1 MRKLR
6 NWIEA
11 LLYAALWG
19 RPPAC
24 AGLLVPLFGKRV
36 RIVAGDEEDLP
47 PLTLREVSSFGVVA
61 EDSMGAHFYPWTEI
75 VEISA
80 AKSDMVYWAPL
91 A

>member
-1 MRKLR
+1 MHDDSVFLR
-6 NWIEA
+6 N
-11 LLYAALWG
+11 LL
-19 RPPAC
+19 
-24 AGLLVPLFGKRV
+24 GKRV
-36 RIVAGDEEDLP
+36 RIVAVDEEDLP

-80 AKSDMVYWAPL
+80 ARTDVIHWGPL